1 MTGKFVAACCCLQC
15 PAGRARPFRPR
26 QHRREPM
33 LRLACEEALFCSC
46 SSMYF
51 KAVFIL
57 RMYWAA
63 NLTVSTI
70 TVEARRSVAREEG
83 GLDPSRVRAPQG
95 IHSGRRLAY

>member
-1 MTGKFVAACCCLQC
+1 
-15 PAGRARPFRPR
+15 
-26 QHRREPM
+26 M

-70 TVEARRSVAREEG
+70 TVEARRSVAAERTLLG
-83 GLDPSRVRAPQG
+83 RAWRNQSSAFR
-95 IHSGRRLAY
+95 IVSLVSGASACLSVLRAMYVAKVVP